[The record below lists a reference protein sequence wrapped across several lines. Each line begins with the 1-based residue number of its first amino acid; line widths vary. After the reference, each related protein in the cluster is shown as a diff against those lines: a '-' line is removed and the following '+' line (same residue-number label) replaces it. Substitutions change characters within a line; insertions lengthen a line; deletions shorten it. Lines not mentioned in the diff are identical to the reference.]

1 LFCFFL
7 LTACGVGNLRN
18 PNKAELLEAKDP
30 SENGSR
36 IEEFKM
42 YDEPNHK
49 VDPFCD
55 LYTSLKIATNSEG
68 VTLVALENKLAPGGG
83 CEIALPPLT

>member
-1 LFCFFL
+1 MKLTQKWNSLFCFFL

-42 YDEPNHK
+42 YDEPFRIIKSVNFDAFGPGTPK
-49 VDPFCD
+49 
-55 LYTSLKIATNSEG
+55 SLNT
-68 VTLVALENKLAPGGG
+68 
-83 CEIALPPLT
+83 